1 MGKKRLSGWPAVR
14 GAGVLTVAI
23 LALGGA
29 AVVAMILRARDR
41 LHRKVRRKIK
51 GKRLRGRRLQR
62 MLCWQNL
69 RATA

>member
-1 MGKKRLSGWPAVR
+1 M
-14 GAGVLTVAI
+14 LTVAI